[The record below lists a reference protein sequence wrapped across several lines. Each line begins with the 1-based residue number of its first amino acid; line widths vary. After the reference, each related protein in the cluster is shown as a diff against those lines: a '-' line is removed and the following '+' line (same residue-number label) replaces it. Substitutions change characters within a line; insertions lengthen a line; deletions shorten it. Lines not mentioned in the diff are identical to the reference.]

1 MKNGETLRSGLVLL
15 YRQAVEQAYVND
27 DLSRSEA
34 LTILGNGS
42 VAELGY
48 AKQALLK
55 DIKRGLDG

>member
-1 MKNGETLRSGLVLL
+1 MTNGETLRSGLALL
-15 YRQAVEQAYVND
+15 YRQAVGQAYVND